1 MSQTFHC
8 PACQAPLDYDGQA
21 VIVRCPYCNSS
32 VIVPEG
38 LRSPQ
43 GGRGAGGQPADE
55 TDLAAVVRQITELIH
70 GGKKIQAI
78 KLYHETFGAGLAE
91 AKAAVEQL
99 ERGQGA
105 AFGQTIVIKSTSMDS
120 QAALHEARALLDSG
134 RKIEA
139 IKVYRQA
146 FAVGLAE
153 AKAAVE
159 QMERGETVTPPP
171 VGESQAG
178 ALARIVALIQA
189 GDQAGAA
196 RAYRQ
201 AFDASQ
207 KAAEKAVAMLAQ
219 GASLAAVQVALAAL
233 RPSPTVKVA
242 PAVKEATTARSFA
255 GCGCL
260 GLGLFI
266 VLITVVPILFA
277 MTRADGPLFSLWQRI
292 NPTSPA
298 RLVLSFGGEGL
309 GQGMFYDVRS
319 VAVDGEGRIY
329 AADYASG
336 RLQVF
341 DNAGNFLSLWSLG
354 EEQYIPGISA
364 SHQGHVYVAQR
375 GHLYDYEGPDGE
387 LRREFRYPADRS
399 AYFDDV
405 AITAE
410 GSVWALSD
418 SDELLVLFD
427 SQGQA
432 RQTITLTEAL
442 IPRLSSVERVDVDGA
457 GNLYL
462 LGDTSDFQGFHQ
474 RVFKLSP
481 GGQFLGQFGDSGEEE
496 GLFGSTNDLA
506 VDGQGRVYV
515 ADGWVGVQV
524 FDSSGRYLYRFSVD
538 GVAFGLAF
546 DQTGALYVASNKEM
560 IYKYELR
567 FEEDE

>member
-105 AFGQTIVIKSTSMDS
+105 AFDQTIVIKSTSTDP
-120 QAALHEARALLDSG
+120 QAALHGVRALLESG

-146 FAVGLAE
+146 FGVGLAE

-171 VGESQAG
+171 VGESQTDV
-178 ALARIVALIQA
+178 LARIVALIQA

-207 KAAEKAVAMLAQ
+207 TGAEKAVAMLAQ
-219 GASLAAVQVALAAL
+219 GASLAAVQAALAAL
-233 RPSPTVKVA
+233 RPSPTVKAA

-260 GLGLFI
+260 GLGLF
-266 VLITVVPILFA
+266 VVYCPHYRSPHLVCDDA
-277 MTRADGPLFSLWQRI
+277 GGRA
-292 NPTSPA
+292 
-298 RLVLSFGGEGL
+298 
-309 GQGMFYDVRS
+309 
-319 VAVDGEGRIY
+319 AVFPV
-329 AADYASG
+329 AAD
-336 RLQVF
+336 
-341 DNAGNFLSLWSLG
+341 
-354 EEQYIPGISA
+354 
-364 SHQGHVYVAQR
+364 
-375 GHLYDYEGPDGE
+375 
-387 LRREFRYPADRS
+387 
-399 AYFDDV
+399 
-405 AITAE
+405 
-410 GSVWALSD
+410 
-418 SDELLVLFD
+418 
-427 SQGQA
+427 
-432 RQTITLTEAL
+432 
-442 IPRLSSVERVDVDGA
+442 
-457 GNLYL
+457 
-462 LGDTSDFQGFHQ
+462 
-474 RVFKLSP
+474 
-481 GGQFLGQFGDSGEEE
+481 
-496 GLFGSTNDLA
+496 
-506 VDGQGRVYV
+506 
-515 ADGWVGVQV
+515 
-524 FDSSGRYLYRFSVD
+524 
-538 GVAFGLAF
+538 
-546 DQTGALYVASNKEM
+546 
-560 IYKYELR
+560 
-567 FEEDE
+567 

>member
-1 MSQTFHC
+1 MPQTFHC
-8 PACQAPLDYDGQA
+8 PACQAPLDYDGREI
-21 VIVRCPYCNSS
+21 IVRCPYCSSS

-38 LRSPQ
+38 LRP
-43 GGRGAGGQPADE
+43 AQPASPSGGLRGNVV
-55 TDLAAVVRQITELIH
+55 DLAAVVQQLTELIH
-70 GGKKIQAI
+70 DGKKIQAI
-78 KLYHETFGAGLAE
+78 KLYHDTFEAGLTE

-105 AFGQTIVIKSTSMDS
+105 AFGRVAVIMSTDP
-120 QAALHEARALLDSG
+120 QATLSEVRALLESG

-146 FAVGLAE
+146 FGVGLAD
-153 AKAAVE
+153 AKTAVE
-159 QMERGETVTPPP
+159 QMARGETVTPPAP
-171 VGESQAG
+171 ESQEQ
-178 ALARIVALIQA
+178 ALARILALIQA
-189 GDQAGAA
+189 GDQAGAV

-201 AFDASQ
+201 AFDTSQ
-207 KAAEKAVAMLAQ
+207 AAAEKAVEMLAQ
-219 GASLAAVQVALAAL
+219 GESVAAIQTALAAL
-233 RPSPTVKVA
+233 RPSPAVKIT
-242 PAVKEATTARSFA
+242 PAVREAAAARSFA

-266 VLITVVPILFA
+266 VLVTIVPISIA
-277 MTRADGPLFSLWQRI
+277 MAQPGGPLFSLWQRI
-292 NPTSPA
+292 NPASPA
-298 RLVLSFGGEGL
+298 RLALSFGEEGL
-309 GQGMFYDVRS
+309 GQGLFYDVRS

-341 DNAGNFLSLWSLG
+341 DNAGRFLSLWSLG

-364 SHQGHVYVAQR
+364 SHEGRVYVAQR
-375 GHLYDYEGPDGE
+375 GHLYEFQGPDGE
-387 LRREFRYPADRS
+387 MLREFRYPADRS

-405 AITAE
+405 AVTAE

-418 SDELLVLFD
+418 SDDLLVLFD
-427 SQGQA
+427 SQGEM
-432 RQTITLTEAL
+432 RQTIPLTEAL

-481 GGQFLGQFGDSGEEE
+481 GGQFLGQFGDSGEGD

-515 ADGWVGVQV
+515 ADSWVGVQV

-546 DQTGALYVASNKEM
+546 DRAGALYIASNKEM
-560 IYKYELR
+560 IFKYELR
-567 FEEDE
+567 FEENE